1 MTKFKIGFVFL
12 SFIIAFACKKKEES
26 PSVIGL
32 DVQPESDLVGITI
45 TDSVS
50 VFMHTEKINDI
61 RTYNDQYK
69 FLGSNQDPI
78 FGRTDASIY
87 TSISIPNNLSN
98 LNFGANP
105 LVDSA
110 EIVIRYMDEAM
121 GDQTT
126 ALNYEVRTLNS
137 RLLSETSYS
146 STSTVPVS
154 SNTVGSLTGNVVPRD
169 GHLYLVIR
177 LDNALAQYILQTN
190 ANLVNNTAFLNA
202 YKGLYITSS
211 NTALS
216 GPGSGAIRRFDLD
229 DEVSGINVYYHDASS
244 VNSKGQ
250 KFQFTFR
257 GSDALRYN
265 NIKHNYTS
273 GASQNLFDQISGNT
287 AAGNANVYLNS
298 FGGTRVRVALPYI
311 QNFTDSQNVS
321 ISRAELIIKVDE
333 GTSPYNPSYGYPS
346 SLALISSSSDGTEQ
360 LVYDQVEASDFVKYG
375 GTYDAAKKQYVFNI
389 ARQMQKIITGEIT
402 DYGFYLVNA
411 RPNVSVVGR
420 RDDRLQRVVIGGKN
434 NVNYK
439 PVFKVTYVK
448 YPFDK

>member
-1 MTKFKIGFVFL
+1 MTKFKIGFIFL

-87 TSISIPNNLSN
+87 TSFSIPNNLSN
-98 LNFGANP
+98 LSFGSNP
-105 LVDSA
+105 LLDSA
-110 EIVIRYMDEAM
+110 EIVIRYLNESL

-126 ALNYEVRTLNS
+126 PLNYEVRTLNS
-137 RLLSETSYS
+137 RLLTETSYS

-154 SNTVGSLTGNVVPRD
+154 SSPVGTLTGNLVPRN
-169 GHLYLVIR
+169 GSLCLVIK
-177 LDNALAQYILQTN
+177 LDNNLAQYILQTN
-190 ANLVNNTAFLNA
+190 SNLVNNTAFLNA
-202 YKGLYITSS
+202 YKGFYITTA

-216 GPGSGAIRRFDLD
+216 GPGSGAIRRYDLD
-229 DEVSGINVYYHDASS
+229 DEVSGINIYYHDANS

-257 GSDALRYN
+257 GNDALRFN

-273 GASQNLFDQISGNT
+273 GATQNLFDQISGNT
-287 AAGNANVYLNS
+287 TAGNANVYLNS

-311 QNFTDSQNVS
+311 QNFTDSHNVA

-333 GTSPYNPSYGYPS
+333 TKSPYSLNYKYPS
-346 SLALISSSSDGTEQ
+346 SLALISCSADGTEQ

-375 GTYDAAKKQYVFNI
+375 GTYDSTNRQYVFNI

-411 RPNVSVVGR
+411 RPNVSFVAR
-420 RDDRLQRVVIGGKN
+420 RDDRLQRVVIGGKSN
-434 NVNYK
+434 AMYK

-448 YPFDK
+448 FPFDK

>member
-1 MTKFKIGFVFL
+1 MTKFKIGFIFL

-32 DVQPESDLVGITI
+32 DVQPESDLVGVTI

-50 VFMHTEKINDI
+50 VFMHSEKINEI

-69 FLGSNQDPI
+69 YLGSNQDPI

-87 TSISIPNNLSN
+87 TNFSIPNNLSN

-105 LVDSA
+105 VLDSA
-110 EIVIRYMDEAM
+110 EIVIRYKEESM

-126 ALNYEVRTLNS
+126 PLLFDVHMLNTK
-137 RLLSETSYS
+137 LLSETSYS
-146 STSTVPVS
+146 STTTVPMSSTPVS
-154 SNTVGSLTGNVVPRD
+154 TFSGTLTPR
-169 GHLYLVIR
+169 GEHFYLVIK
-177 LDNALAQYILQTN
+177 LDHTLAQYILQTN
-190 ANLVNNTAFLNA
+190 ANLTNNTAFLNA
-202 YKGLYITSS
+202 YKGMYITTSRS
-211 NTALS
+211 TLGA
-216 GPGSGAIRRFDLD
+216 PGSGAIRRFDLD
-229 DEVSGINVYYHDASS
+229 DDLSGIVLYYHDANS
-244 VNSKGQ
+244 VNSKGE
-250 KFQFTFR
+250 KFQFAFR

-265 NIKHNYTS
+265 HIKHNYTS

-287 AAGNANVYLNS
+287 AAGNSNVYLNC
-298 FGGTRVRVALPYI
+298 FGGTRVKVSLPYI

-333 GTSPYNPSYGYPS
+333 TTSPYNLNYGYPS
-346 SLALISSSSDGTEQ
+346 SLALIARTSDGAEQ
-360 LVYDQVEASDFVKYG
+360 LVYDQLEASDFVKYG
-375 GTYDAAKKQYVFNI
+375 GTYDATNKQYVFNI

-411 RPNVSVVGR
+411 RPNVSFVAR

-434 NVNYK
+434 SANYK